1 MNLRHPLLALVS
13 PLFLLWSNVA
23 FAATWRPITPD
34 ELSAK
39 QSVRDPSADAEGLF
53 REVRVLN
60 ESATF
65 GYPQN
70 VISEYV
76 RLKIFTDRGRK
87 YGTVQIP
94 YGGKSSISN
103 LAGRTIHPDGS
114 IVELGKDAIFDKVI
128 VNARGNKVKVK
139 AFAMPAVETGSII
152 EYQWTRYVGE
162 FISRYIPLD
171 VQSEFPTDEVTFHI
185 KPISSAYVYWPA
197 MRYIPFHC
205 KVDMGTAPD
214 NRGFSVL
221 TVRNVPAFH
230 EEPLMPPEYSQ
241 KQWVLIY
248 YEENSK
254 SKSEQYWKAYGR
266 ELYANYSQKIRVNN
280 DVKQIALKAL
290 GGAATDEEKVA
301 NLLAYCRKNLHDVN
315 GPDIP
320 IQQRSTT
327 KENRTTVE
335 TLKQGSG
342 TAEEIAYAFAA
353 MSTAAGFEARVVR
366 LSDRGTFLFSPN
378 IPSAYFLN
386 SYDIAVKLHGKW
398 VFYDVGNR
406 NLPPGVLSWREEGV
420 PALVVDNKDPEF
432 VTTPLLSAD
441 DSKVA
446 RFGTLKL
453 SADGTLEGDLHE
465 IFMGN
470 KATEEREQISLM
482 NDAEREDHL
491 RDELKRRFASFE
503 LSKVRYSAVDDL
515 TKSVGLTYHVRID
528 GYAQHTGKRLFL
540 NPAYFEAG
548 IGSFF
553 TSDKRELPVYFEYPW
568 TESDVISIQLPDDY
582 ELDHGQAPGSVVFA
596 PVGSYSVKM
605 FMDKGTLQY
614 RRSLTFGQDQ
624 LLLFN
629 QDLYPTIKQIFDRIH
644 TADNQM
650 LSFKL
655 ASVGSATAGIQ

>member
-1 MNLRHPLLALVS
+1 MNLRHPSQALVGL
-13 PLFLLWSNVA
+13 LFLLWSSA
-23 FAATWRPITPD
+23 GFAATWRQVTPE

-39 QSVRDPSADAEGLF
+39 QSMRDPSADAEALF

-60 ESATF
+60 GSTTS
-65 GYPQN
+65 GYPQS

-76 RLKIFTDRGRK
+76 RLKVFTDRGRK

-94 YGGKSSISN
+94 YSGKSSISN
-103 LAGRTIHPDGS
+103 LAGRTIHADGS

-128 VNARGNKVKVK
+128 VNTRGKKVKVK

-185 KPISSAYVYWPA
+185 KPVSSPYVYWPP

-205 KVDMGTAPD
+205 KVDMGAAPD

-241 KQWVLIY
+241 KQWILVY
-248 YEENSK
+248 YEENGK
-254 SKSEQYWKAYGR
+254 SKSEQYWKSYGR
-266 ELYANYSQKIRVNN
+266 GLYSDYSQKVRVNN
-280 DVKQIALKAL
+280 DVKQLAIRTM
-290 GGAATDEEKVA
+290 GAAKSDEEKVA
-301 NLLAYCRKNLHDVN
+301 NLLTYCRKNLHDVN
-315 GPDIP
+315 GPDLP
-320 IQQRSTT
+320 TEQRATT
-327 KENRTTVE
+327 KENRTTID

-398 VFYDVGNR
+398 VFYDVGNQ
-406 NLPPGVLSWREEGV
+406 NLPPGVLPWREEGV

-432 VTTPLLSAD
+432 VTTPLLSAEE
-441 DSKVA
+441 SRVA

-465 IFMGN
+465 VFMGN
-470 KATEEREQISLM
+470 KATEQREQISLM
-482 NDAEREDHL
+482 NNAEREDRL
-491 RDELKRRFASFE
+491 REELKQRFASFE
-503 LSKVRYSAVDDL
+503 LTKVRYTAVEDL
-515 TKSVGLTYHVRID
+515 TKSVGLTYHVKID
-528 GYAQHTGKRLFL
+528 GYAQQTGKRLFL

-568 TESDVISIQLPDDY
+568 SESDVISIQLPDGY
-582 ELDHGQAPGSVVFA
+582 QLDHGQAPGSVVFA
-596 PVGSYSVKM
+596 PVGSYSVQM
-605 FMDKGTLQY
+605 FMDQRTLQY

-629 QDLYPTIKQIFDRIH
+629 QELYPTIKQIFDRIH
-644 TADNQM
+644 TSDNQM
-650 LSFKL
+650 LALKID
-655 ASVGSATAGIQ
+655 SAGPPTVQLQ